1 MPSSSWKQP
10 PSTMCRWGCFGS
22 QRVEKFIK
30 TTLLPLLYR
39 GGGLEP
45 RGVLTLTPTMKK
57 SIIAFSLAAVFVL
70 STQTQAAVQLQ
81 TPTGLAAGDTFRFIF
96 LTQDTI
102 TGTSAD
108 ISTYDTFVN
117 SQAGGAQYQGA
128 TISWSAIIS
137 TSTIDARDHVGGYGT
152 NFPVFRIDG
161 TRIANSLTT
170 DSAGNGLWTMSVLA
184 SPSFGIDG
192 AAVTGSTQAWTGSN
206 SDGTKNS
213 FNPVGAPEFIYNGTT
228 YAGTSNYGS
237 TFYTNSFWLRE
248 TNASNTSSLR
258 VYGMSEQLTVIPEPS
273 SLGLLALGAVGL
285 VARRKR

>member
-1 MPSSSWKQP
+1 M
-10 PSTMCRWGCFGS
+10 
-22 QRVEKFIK
+22 
-30 TTLLPLLYR
+30 LL
-39 GGGLEP
+39 GGGKNAAQFS
-45 RGVLTLTPTMKK
+45 TLPTMKK
-57 SIIAFSLAAVFVL
+57 SIIAFSLAATFVL

-96 LTQDTI
+96 LTQGTI

-108 ISTYDTFVN
+108 ISTYDTFLN

-152 NFPVFRIDG
+152 DVPVFRIDG

-170 DSAGNGLWTMSVLA
+170 DSAGNGLWTMSILA

-192 AAVTGSTQAWTGSN
+192 AAVTGSTQVWTGSN
-206 SDGTKNS
+206 SNGTKNS
-213 FNPVGAPEFIYNGTT
+213 FNPVGASEFIYNGTT

-237 TFYTNSFWLRE
+237 TFYTNSFWLYE

-273 SLGLLALGAVGL
+273 TSALAALFVVGT
-285 VARRKR
+285 VFKRSRRQIKA

>member
-1 MPSSSWKQP
+1 
-10 PSTMCRWGCFGS
+10 
-22 QRVEKFIK
+22 
-30 TTLLPLLYR
+30 
-39 GGGLEP
+39 
-45 RGVLTLTPTMKK
+45 MKK
-57 SIIAFSLAAVFVL
+57 SIIAFSLAVTFVL
-70 STQTQAAVQLQ
+70 STQTQAAIHLQ

-128 TISWSAIIS
+128 SVSWSAIIS
-137 TSTIDARDHVGGYGT
+137 TPTINARDHVGGYGT

-170 DSAGNGLWTMSVLA
+170 DSAGNGLWTMSILA

-206 SDGTKNS
+206 RDGTKNS
-213 FNPVGAPEFIYNGTT
+213 YGPVGAPEVIHNGTT
-228 YAGTSNYGS
+228 YTGLSNYGS
-237 TFYTNSFWLRE
+237 TFYTNSFWLNE
-248 TNASNTSSLR
+248 NNTFNTNSLR

-273 SLGLLALGAVGL
+273 TSALAALFVVGT
-285 VARRKR
+285 VFKRSRRHIKA